1 MEKQWADL
9 TPYERREKRFKQ
21 WLSPDVQFSSPAAEK
36 AYKEKVMR
44 LINAI
49 QIKEPDRVPVIL
61 PAGFSPAYYAGKTLQ
76 TVIYDYDELRQAWL
90 KFLHEFDA
98 DTYSSPGGVL
108 PGKVFEILDFKL
120 YKWPGHGLSSNVSSY
135 QFIEGEYMKADEY
148 DALIENP
155 SDFWM
160 RVHLPR
166 LFGALEPFKRI
177 PSFTTIVEIP
187 SNYFIPYTMPDVQAA
202 FQALV
207 DAGRETAKW
216 LEVVRECDR
225 EALRTGFPALR
236 GGIVKAPFDTIGDTL
251 RGTQGVIMDMYR
263 QPEKLL
269 EALDK
274 IALLTVA
281 SAVSAV
287 NASGG
292 CSVFMPLHKG
302 DDVFMSNKQF
312 ERFYWPTLKKVVLGL
327 IEEGIVP
334 LLFAEGK
341 YNNRLEIIKEL
352 PRGMV
357 IWQFDQTDMAKAKE
371 VLGGNA
377 CISGNVPTSLLV
389 VGTPQAVKEYCR
401 KLIEVCGKG
410 GGFILT
416 GGANLDKGKPE
427 NLRAMIEA
435 VKEYGIYK
443 GGGVISM

>member
-1 MEKQWADL
+1 
-9 TPYERREKRFKQ
+9 
-21 WLSPDVQFSSPAAEK
+21 
-36 AYKEKVMR
+36 
-44 LINAI
+44 
-49 QIKEPDRVPVIL
+49 
-61 PAGFSPAYYAGKTLQ
+61 
-76 TVIYDYDELRQAWL
+76 
-90 KFLHEFDA
+90 
-98 DTYSSPGGVL
+98 
-108 PGKVFEILDFKL
+108 
-120 YKWPGHGLSSNVSSY
+120 
-135 QFIEGEYMKADEY
+135 
-148 DALIENP
+148 
-155 SDFWM
+155 
-160 RVHLPR
+160 
-166 LFGALEPFKRI
+166 
-177 PSFTTIVEIP
+177 
-187 SNYFIPYTMPDVQAA
+187 
-202 FQALV
+202 
-207 DAGRETAKW
+207 
-216 LEVVRECDR
+216 
-225 EALRTGFPALR
+225 
-236 GGIVKAPFDTIGDTL
+236 VKAPFDTIGDTL
-251 RGTQGVIMDMYR
+251 RGTQGIIMDMYR

-302 DDVFMSNKQF
+302 DDAFMSNKQF

-334 LLFAEGK
+334 LLFAEGR
-341 YNNRLEIIKEL
+341 YNNRLEVIREL

-357 IWQFDQTDMAKAKE
+357 VWQFDQTDMAKAKE

-377 CISGNVPTSLLV
+377 CIAGNVPTSLLV

-401 KLIEVCGKG
+401 SLIEVCGKG

>member
-21 WLSPDVQFSSPAAEK
+21 WLSPDVQFSSPVAG
-36 AYKEKVMR
+36 KEYRERVTR

-61 PAGFSPAYYAGKTLQ
+61 PTGFSPAYFAGKTLQ

-160 RVHLPR
+160 RVHMPR

-207 DAGRETAKW
+207 DAGRETA
-216 LEVVRECDR
+216 
-225 EALRTGFPALR
+225 
-236 GGIVKAPFDTIGDTL
+236 
-251 RGTQGVIMDMYR
+251 QGS
-263 QPEKLL
+263 LL
-269 EALDK
+269 L
-274 IALLTVA
+274 
-281 SAVSAV
+281 
-287 NASGG
+287 G
-292 CSVFMPLHKG
+292 
-302 DDVFMSNKQF
+302 
-312 ERFYWPTLKKVVLGL
+312 VVL
-327 IEEGIVP
+327 
-334 LLFAEGK
+334 
-341 YNNRLEIIKEL
+341 
-352 PRGMV
+352 
-357 IWQFDQTDMAKAKE
+357 
-371 VLGGNA
+371 
-377 CISGNVPTSLLV
+377 
-389 VGTPQAVKEYCR
+389 
-401 KLIEVCGKG
+401 
-410 GGFILT
+410 
-416 GGANLDKGKPE
+416 
-427 NLRAMIEA
+427 
-435 VKEYGIYK
+435 
-443 GGGVISM
+443 